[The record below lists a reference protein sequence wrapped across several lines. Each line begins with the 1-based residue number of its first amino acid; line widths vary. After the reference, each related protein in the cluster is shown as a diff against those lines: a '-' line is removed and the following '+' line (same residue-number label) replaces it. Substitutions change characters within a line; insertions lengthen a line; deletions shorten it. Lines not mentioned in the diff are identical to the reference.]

1 MRFNKQIKIAIG
13 AALAAILTLTVVRGV
28 ARRGAVHAVAAEK
41 AAPLTL
47 IIDAGHGGEDGGAVT
62 KSGLLESGLNLDIA
76 LRADALAAFFGVK
89 TVLTRDSETLYYS
102 PGATTTRQRKAE
114 DQKRRL
120 ALINGT
126 ENAVFLSIHQNMYP
140 KPAPYGA
147 QVLFAKTRG
156 SAELG
161 AALQELLV
169 NTLDTSNR
177 RAAERVEDTIFL
189 MNYLECPAV
198 LVECGF
204 MSNPNEEALLRS
216 GAYRLKLA
224 AILTAGFLQQRD
236 ELSNLQNTM

>member
-1 MRFNKQIKIAIG
+1 MQTNKQIKIAVG

-28 ARRGAVHAVAAEK
+28 ARHGAVHAVAAEK
-41 AAPLTL
+41 PAPLTL

-62 KSGLLESGLNLDIA
+62 KSGLTESGLNLDIA

-126 ENAVFLSIHQNMYP
+126 DNAVFLSIHQNMYT

-147 QVLFAKTRG
+147 QVLYAKTDG

-161 AALQELLV
+161 ATMQELLV
-169 NTLDTSNR
+169 QTLDASNR
-177 RAAERVEDTIFL
+177 RAAERVGDTILL
-189 MNYLECPAV
+189 MNYIDCPAV

-204 MSNPNEEALLRS
+204 LSNPNEEALLRS
-216 GAYRLKLA
+216 DAYRLKLA

-236 ELSNLQNTM
+236 ELLNLQNTM